1 MRYDSINERI
11 ENIKGNE
18 SEINIVIDEYKPF
31 IAKCTE
37 RVTGRYVRY
46 GEDDEL
52 SVALL
57 AFAEAIK
64 SFDSSKGNFL
74 AFSQNVIK
82 RRLIDYFRKEKRH
95 GNVISL
101 NQNMREEDDETPDL
115 TVGESL
121 ERYSNEI
128 ISEYRRLELEE
139 LKTELGKWDISFF
152 ELASASPK
160 HDKTRKIYADI
171 IRFILCRTELVNQ
184 IKQKMYLPIA
194 EIEKNTGIPRKKIE
208 RARKYILAVIII
220 LTGDYQYIRDYI
232 DLGVIE

>member
-11 ENIKGNE
+11 ENIKGSE
-18 SEINIVIDEYKPF
+18 SEINMIIDEYKPF

-52 SVALL
+52 SIALM

-64 SFDSSKGNFL
+64 SYDSSKGNFL
-74 AFSQNVIK
+74 AFSRNVIK

-95 GNVISL
+95 GNVVYL
-101 NQNMREEDDETPDL
+101 NQNISEEDDDIPDL

-121 ERYSNEI
+121 DRYSSDI

-139 LKTELGKWDISFF
+139 LKAELLKWDISFF
-152 ELASASPK
+152 ELIDASPK
-160 HDKTRKIYADI
+160 ADKTRKLYADI
-171 IRFILCRTELVNQ
+171 IKFILCQPELLKQ
-184 IKQKMYLPIA
+184 IKQKKYLPIA
-194 EIEKNTGIPRKKIE
+194 EIEKNTGVPRKKIE
-208 RARKYILAVIII
+208 RARKYILAVTII
-220 LTGDYQYIRDYI
+220 LTGDYQYIKNYI
-232 DLGVIE
+232 DLGVI

>member
-18 SEINIVIDEYKPF
+18 SEINIIIDEYKPF

-52 SVALL
+52 SIALM

-64 SFDSSKGNFL
+64 SYDSSKGNFL

-95 GNVISL
+95 GNVVYL
-101 NQNMREEDDETPDL
+101 NQNISEEDDDIPDL

-121 ERYSNEI
+121 DRYSSDI

-139 LKTELGKWDISFF
+139 LKAELLKWDISFF
-152 ELASASPK
+152 ELIEASPK
-160 HDKTRKIYADI
+160 HDKTRKLYADI
-171 IRFILCRTELVNQ
+171 IKFILWQPELLNQ
-184 IKQKMYLPIA
+184 IKQKKYLPIA
-194 EIEKNTGIPRKKIE
+194 EIEKNTGVPRKKIE
-208 RARKYILAVIII
+208 RARKYILAVTII
-220 LTGDYQYIRDYI
+220 LTGDYQYIKNYI
-232 DLGVIE
+232 DLGVI